1 LLIIQIDVLLDS
13 GSSGSS
19 SSSSG
24 GGGGSANEE
33 AKDYIKMLHAIVTGE
48 WSSQE
53 ELPED
58 EEVG

>member
-19 SSSSG
+19 SSSS